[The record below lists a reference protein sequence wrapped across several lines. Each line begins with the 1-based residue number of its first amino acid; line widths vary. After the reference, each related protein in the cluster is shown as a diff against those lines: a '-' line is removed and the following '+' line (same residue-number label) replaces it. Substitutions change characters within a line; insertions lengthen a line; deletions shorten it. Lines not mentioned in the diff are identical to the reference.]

1 MESAKSSVAE
11 KSVWT
16 TGSFIGQ
23 PPVRWILGLITFAFI
38 FIYHTYPL
46 GLSDFWWH
54 LNTGRWIWE
63 HGAMPSDD
71 PFLFS
76 SASPL
81 DARAYLILRGYPL
94 SQLLFFG
101 TYTLANAQGLVA
113 LKGLLMTL
121 FYGLL
126 WNHFRRSGLHPI
138 LALAIVGVL
147 PLLFFRFDELRPQ
160 IFSFIFTLLVLQL
173 TEHFLADERSGK
185 PLKHY
190 LFLLP
195 AIMLL
200 WANLHRGFIIG
211 IGVLFVFLFAEW
223 IARKKNLNP
232 LSDDAY
238 RRLVILTITS
248 AAISL
253 VNPVGVT
260 ATWASFTEVSG
271 PFSQVIDE
279 FLGTL
284 RYFEFIGMKQMGYWV
299 VATAAVPAIAL
310 LFKWR
315 QVTLAHW
322 LLLAAFLAAGIMSF
336 RFSLLMV
343 AVVLVIASVYF
354 ASDLNRWLGR
364 AKGIPMI
371 LLWCL
376 SVGLLAN
383 AALSRTSLFTAPLE
397 TAVIPSTAVDYLTQ
411 TKPAG
416 NIFNFFEYGGYL
428 SWRLYPQKI
437 FIDQRNLSWNT
448 YEEYSQCW
456 RGDYAR
462 VFRKY
467 QIGVVFYPV
476 YERPSGKLSR
486 LVAGLLNDPQW
497 GVGYY
502 DGRDIIFLRNDI
514 NGNLSLLSKSKVAAD
529 ILRQ

>member
-1 MESAKSSVAE
+1 MLALV
-11 KSVWT
+11 
-16 TGSFIGQ
+16 
-23 PPVRWILGLITFAFI
+23 TFAFI
-38 FIYHTYPL
+38 FIYHTYSL

-101 TYTLANAQGLVA
+101 TYTLAGTQGLVL
-113 LKGLLMTL
+113 LKALLMTL

-138 LALAIVGVL
+138 LALAIVAVV

-173 TEHFLADERSGK
+173 IERFLFHEKRGS
-185 PLKHY
+185 PQKHY

-211 IGVLFVFLFAEW
+211 IGILFVYLFAEW
-223 IARKKNLNP
+223 IARKKNRNP

-238 RRLVILTITS
+238 RRLVILTIAS

-253 VNPVGVT
+253 VNPVGIT

-284 RYFEFIGMKQMGYWV
+284 RYFEFIGMKHIGYLI
-299 VATAAVPAIAL
+299 VATAVVPAIAL

-315 QVTLAHW
+315 HVSLAHW
-322 LLLAAFLAAGIMSF
+322 LVLSAFLGAGIMSF
-336 RFSLLMV
+336 RFSLMMV
-343 AVVLVIASVYF
+343 AVVLAVACIYLAH
-354 ASDLNRWLGR
+354 DLNRWLGGT
-364 AKGIPMI
+364 KGVVMV
-371 LLWCL
+371 LLWCV
-376 SVGLLAN
+376 SIGLLAN
-383 AALSRTSLFTAPLE
+383 SALSRTSLFTPPLE
-397 TAVIPSTAVDYLTQ
+397 TAIIPSTAVNYLAQ

-437 FIDQRNLSWNT
+437 FIDQRNLSWDT

-456 RGDYAR
+456 RGDYASI
-462 VFRKY
+462 FRKY
-467 QIGVVFYPV
+467 QIGVVLYPV
-476 YERPSGKLSR
+476 YERPSGKPSR
-486 LVAGLLNDPQW
+486 LVASLLNDPQW

-502 DGRDIIFLRNDI
+502 DGRNIIFLRIGIND
-514 NGNLSLLSKSKVAAD
+514 NLLLLSKPKVVAN
-529 ILRQ
+529 ILRL

>member
-1 MESAKSSVAE
+1 MESAESNAAENPAWPSASFLDKPSV
-11 KSVWT
+11 
-16 TGSFIGQ
+16 G
-23 PPVRWILGLITFAFI
+23 WILGCITFAFI

-76 SASPL
+76 SASSL

-101 TYTLANAQGLVA
+101 TYTLAGIQALVW
-113 LKGLLMTL
+113 LKALLMTL

-126 WNHFRRSGLHPI
+126 WHHFRRSGLHPI
-138 LALAIVGVL
+138 LALAIVAVL

-173 TEHFLADERSGK
+173 IERFLARERSGSSQR
-185 PLKHY
+185 HY
-190 LFLLP
+190 LLLLP

-211 IGVLFVFLFAEW
+211 IGILFVYLFAEW
-223 IARKKNLNP
+223 IARQKNRNP

-238 RRLVILTITS
+238 RRLTILTLAS
-248 AAISL
+248 VAISL
-253 VNPVGVT
+253 VNPVGIT
-260 ATWASFTEVSG
+260 ATWASFTEISG

-284 RYFEFIGMKQMGYWV
+284 RYFEFIGMKHIGYLI
-299 VATAAVPAIAL
+299 VASAVVPAIAL
-310 LFKWR
+310 LFKWQ
-315 QVTLAHW
+315 QVSLAHW
-322 LLLAAFLAAGIMSF
+322 LVLGAFLGAGIMSF

-354 ASDLNRWLGR
+354 ARDLNRYLGR
-364 AKGIPMI
+364 AKGMVII

-376 SVGLLAN
+376 SVGLLTN
-383 AALSRTSLFTAPLE
+383 SALSRTSLFTTPLE
-397 TAVIPSTAVDYLTQ
+397 LAVIPSTAVDYLAQ
-411 TKPAG
+411 AKPAG

-437 FIDQRNLSWNT
+437 FIDQRNLSWDT

-456 RGDYAR
+456 RGDYAPI
-462 VFRKY
+462 FRKY
-467 QIGVVFYPV
+467 QIGVVLYPV

-486 LVAGLLNDPQW
+486 LVASLLKDPQW

-502 DGRDIIFLRNDI
+502 DGRNIIFLKIDLNT
-514 NGNLSLLSKSKVAAD
+514 NLLLLSKPKVAAN
-529 ILRQ
+529 ILRL

>member
-1 MESAKSSVAE
+1 MESAESKAAENPAWPSASFLDKPSV
-11 KSVWT
+11 
-16 TGSFIGQ
+16 Q
-23 PPVRWILGLITFAFI
+23 WILGCITFAFI

-101 TYTLANAQGLVA
+101 TYTLAGTQGLVL
-113 LKGLLMTL
+113 LKALLMTL

-138 LALAIVGVL
+138 LALAIVAVM

-173 TEHFLADERSGK
+173 IERFLFHEKRGS
-185 PLKHY
+185 PQKHY

-211 IGVLFVFLFAEW
+211 IGILFVYLFAEW
-223 IARKKNLNP
+223 IARKKNRNP
-232 LSDDAY
+232 LSDAAY
-238 RRLVILTITS
+238 WHLVILTLTS

-253 VNPVGVT
+253 VNPVGIT

-299 VATAAVPAIAL
+299 VATAVVPAIAL

-322 LLLAAFLAAGIMSF
+322 LLLAAFLAAGIVSF

-343 AVVLVIASVYF
+343 AVALVIANVYF
-354 ASDLNRWLGR
+354 ARDLNRYLDR
-364 AKGIPMI
+364 AKGMVMI

-383 AALSRTSLFTAPLE
+383 AALSRTSLFTTPLE
-397 TAVIPSTAVDYLTQ
+397 LAVIPSTAVDYLAQ
-411 TKPAG
+411 VKPAG

-456 RGDYAR
+456 RGDYVG
-462 VFRKY
+462 VFHKY
-467 QIGVVFYPV
+467 HIGVVFYPV

-514 NGNLSLLSKSKVAAD
+514 NGNLSLLSKPLVAAN